1 VITKLGKASIR
12 RDSKGQLRD
21 YGRENRLYNSKP
33 DQVKNR
39 VLRNKARRELGLKVG
54 DPREADHVRP
64 LSRGGSGSKGN
75 LRVISRGANRRKF
88 VS

>member
-1 VITKLGKASIR
+1 MITKLGKASIK
-12 RDSKGQLRD
+12 RDGKGQLRD

-39 VLRNKARRELGLKVG
+39 VLRNKARRLSGLKVG
-54 DPREADHVRP
+54 DPREVDHKVP
-64 LSRGGSGSKGN
+64 LSKGGSGGSGN
-75 LRVISRGANRRKF
+75 TRVVSRGVNRRKF